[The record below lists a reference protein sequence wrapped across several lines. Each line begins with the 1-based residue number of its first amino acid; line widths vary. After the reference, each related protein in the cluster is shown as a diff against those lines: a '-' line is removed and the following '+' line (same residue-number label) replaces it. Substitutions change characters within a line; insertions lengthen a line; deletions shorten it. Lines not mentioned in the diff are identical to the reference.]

1 MYSVSVPV
9 KVGRVRGGVAD
20 EGGLSRGGLLYYMY
34 IYIYI
39 IYILLIASEASL

>member
-20 EGGLSRGGLLYYMY
+20 EGGLSRGGLLYQRKGANCTAM
-34 IYIYI
+34 
-39 IYILLIASEASL
+39 ILLH

>member
-20 EGGLSRGGLLYYMY
+20 EGGLSRGGLLYVQMHIFTLGVDQY
-34 IYIYI
+34 
-39 IYILLIASEASL
+39 S